1 MMATLVSRGVT
12 AGLIAAFAG
21 EAAAVEWNVS
31 LWGERRASTE
41 HVHELAELVAEKTDG
56 AFTMN
61 IDYGGLSKNT
71 ENLDGL
77 SLGAFEMAQFCAA
90 YHADKNPTLTVLE
103 LPFLGVSTMAEEIAI
118 SRAVYSHPAVKEDL
132 ARWNAML
139 LMPSPTPGHSLVGV
153 GEPPDSVAEF
163 QASRVRAIGG
173 LGQAFEAVG
182 AVATPDTSV
191 EAYEALETGVVD
203 MVAFAPHAHVSF
215 GTLELADWWLANLHP
230 GTVNC
235 PIAVSIDAYQSLSAE
250 HRSVLH
256 RSVDEAMQHYV
267 KNYRRLLEDWDSIL
281 EAHDVERVTLPEAEL
296 EKFME
301 AAAPIRET
309 WVERMEAQG
318 LPAKEL
324 LDLVRRTLR
333 EGDDASN

>member
-1 MMATLVSRGVT
+1 MLATHIIRGVM
-12 AGLIAAFAG
+12 AGVIAAFAG
-21 EAAAVEWNVS
+21 EARAVEWSVS

-41 HVHELAELVAEKTDG
+41 HVHKLAELVAEKTDG
-56 AFTMN
+56 AFTMS

-103 LPFLGVSTMAEEIAI
+103 LPFLGASTMAEEIAV
-118 SRAVYSHPAVKEDL
+118 SRAVYSHPATKEDI

-139 LMPSPTPGHSLVGV
+139 LMPSPAPHYSLVGV
-153 GEPPDSVAEF
+153 GEPPASVAEF
-163 QASRVRAIGG
+163 EGKRVRAIGG
-173 LGQAFEAVG
+173 PGQAFEAVG
-182 AVATPDTSV
+182 AVSTPNTSV
-191 EAYEALETGVVD
+191 EAYEALESGVVD
-203 MVAFAPHAHVSF
+203 MVAFSPHAHLSF
-215 GTLELADWWLANLHP
+215 RTLELADWWLENLHP

-235 PIAVSIDAYQSLSAE
+235 PIAVSIDAYESLSAE

-256 RSVDEAMQHYV
+256 RSVDEAMEHYV
-267 KNYRRLLEDWDSIL
+267 QNYRRMLEDWDSIV

-296 EKFME
+296 EKFEE
-301 AAAPIRET
+301 AAAAIRDT
-309 WVERMEAQG
+309 WVERMESQG
-318 LPAKEL
+318 LPGREL